1 MNTEKTLTHLR
12 SILKGRIYICL
23 KDESTCKQF
32 LEQAETEGFRFGNNK
47 PTESPM
53 DNIIALE
60 HNKQLSFVGFAGHM
74 AVQCNGG
81 SNYSLII
88 VDYDKYIAGAEIY
101 VRL

>member
-1 MNTEKTLTHLR
+1 MQAR
-12 SILKGRIYICL
+12 VYIYL

-32 LEQAETEGFRFGNNK
+32 FEQAEAEGYMFDKKK
-47 PTESPM
+47 PTDSPT

-60 HNKQLSFVGFAGHM
+60 HNKQLSYVGFAGHM

-81 SNYSLII
+81 SNHSIVI

>member
-12 SILKGRIYICL
+12 SILQGRVYIYL
-23 KDESTCKQF
+23 KDETTCRKF
-32 LEQAETEGFRFGNNK
+32 YEQAEAEDFKFGKNK
-47 PTESPM
+47 PTESPI

-60 HNKQLSFVGFAGHM
+60 HNKQLSFVGFAGYM

-81 SNYSLII
+81 SNRSLII